1 MKLSGFR
8 SLAAICLSFL
18 ASSIVIG
25 GMIRKISLEE
35 VYRDQGIFLYTSKQI
50 LKGQMPYADS
60 WDHKGPQTYLIN
72 SLWIYLGRGVSNAA
86 LIEALILGLVF
97 FGFVFYVLSNS
108 HRICLQ
114 GIVLITFLYFM
125 SIFHESW
132 GITET
137 LSMPFILLGGL
148 ITLVIVE
155 KRETQEAIFRRTL
168 TFLLGFTFFIIF
180 FMRPT
185 NAFGFFSFTLFIVLY
200 FSKSRLETLLL
211 YASGFLF
218 PFSALALWLFS
229 GNALDDFWEQFVVYN
244 YYYSKDVSFT
254 ERLSSLEQALPLLLA
269 TVFFIGLLYWLAEKS
284 SRNLILLVAGM
295 TSIILDIFGA
305 GISGRG
311 YKHYFVIPVTSFYM
325 CLIVLTVLINLRYSR
340 LARLFVI
347 SIFLVTSML
356 TLASIQKISPPKPG
370 NQYSFVVSY
379 LTENSNSGD
388 KIYVFGAESG
398 ILALSDRESASSVT
412 YIYPA
417 SSLFYPNAKQAEDR
431 IVRDL
436 NDSPP
441 KFVISRTALTCP
453 LEQEICPETSRSYS
467 DNQAGEVR
475 NLVRDKYELEVK
487 IGDFLIYT
495 PKG

>member
-1 MKLSGFR
+1 MKLSR
-8 SLAAICLSFL
+8 LSSLVPISLSFL

-60 WDHKGPQTYLIN
+60 WDHKGPLTYLIN

-86 LIEALILGLVF
+86 LIEAIILGLVF
-97 FGFVFYVLSNS
+97 FGFVFYVLSKS
-108 HRICLQ
+108 HRIYLQ
-114 GIVLITFLYFM
+114 GFVLIAFLYFM

-155 KRETQEAIFRRTL
+155 KSETQEAIFRRTL

-185 NAFGFFSFTLFIVLY
+185 NALGFFFFTLFVVLY

-211 YASGFLF
+211 YASGYLF
-218 PFSALALWLFS
+218 PFFALALWLFS
-229 GNALDDFWEQFVVYN
+229 GKALDDFWEQFVVYN
-244 YYYSKDVSFT
+244 YFYSKDVSFT

-269 TVFFIGLLYWLAEKS
+269 TLFFIGLLYWLAEKS
-284 SRNLILLVAGM
+284 SRNVILLVAGM
-295 TSIILDIFGA
+295 TSIILDILGA

-311 YKHYFVIPVTSFYM
+311 YKHYFVIPVTSFFM
-325 CLIVLTVLINLRYSR
+325 CLVVLIVLINLKYSR
-340 LARLFVI
+340 LVRVFVI
-347 SIFLVTSML
+347 SIFLITSVL
-356 TLASIQKISPPKPG
+356 TLGSLQKISPPKPG
-370 NQYSFVVSY
+370 NQYASVVSY
-379 LTENSNSGD
+379 ITDNSNSGD
-388 KIYVFGAESG
+388 KIYIYGAESG
-398 ILALSDRESASSVT
+398 ILALSDRESASSLT

-431 IVRDL
+431 IVQDL
-436 NDSPP
+436 IDSPP
-441 KFVISRTALTCP
+441 KFVLSRDSLTCP
-453 LEQEICPETSRSYS
+453 LEQEVCPESSSSYS

-475 NLVRDKYELEVK
+475 KLVRDKFELEVK